1 MNPSEPSAA
10 SVSPATPEG
19 QASGAESFFLDS
31 LRAETAALRVVVL
44 AILRE
49 VDDERRESIK
59 EVLNYA
65 LSVARERRQGDTP
78 DTAYMRSLEE
88 KLQQMSKLLSIGSS
102 EGSEDSPRG

>member
-1 MNPSEPSAA
+1 MNPSAPSAA
-10 SVSPATPEG
+10 SAPPATPEG

-65 LSVARERRQGDTP
+65 LSVARERRQGDT
-78 DTAYMRSLEE
+78 AYMRSLEE